1 MAVVQLVVNL
11 ASPVDVVVTQLLTVL
26 TAGVEQMTVDLGVPL
41 PGGPGGPVTAVVVV
55 LGVPVAGVVVL
66 PLVMVEVMTEV
77 VVIVLQ
83 IGVGVVAAV
92 AHDVVIATPPP
103 TLNVAQLEVEMSHE
117 TVLKTL
123 PETMV

>member
-1 MAVVQLVVNL
+1 MQLVVNL
-11 ASPVDVVVTQLLTVL
+11 ASPVDVVVIQLLTVL

-41 PGGPGGPVTAVVVV
+41 PGGPGGAGGPVTAVVVV

-77 VVIVLQ
+77 VVIMLQ

-123 PETMV
+123 PETIV